1 MTVILGTV
9 RQGNMPRLSLL
20 ATLAN
25 MATLSS
31 LNILANLANLA
42 NLVNLASLTTLSTLA
57 ILVSLATTL
66 VVGLKIEASTESFTN
81 GFAEIP
87 DGDLLVAE
95 GWLKIVFL

>member
-1 MTVILGTV
+1 
-9 RQGNMPRLSLL
+9 MPRLSLL

-31 LNILANLANLA
+31 LNILANLA

>member
-9 RQGNMPRLSLL
+9 GNMPRLSLL

-25 MATLSS
+25 VATLSS
-31 LNILANLANLA
+31 LNILA

-57 ILVSLATTL
+57 ILVSLASSP

>member
-20 ATLAN
+20 AS

-31 LNILANLANLA
+31 LNILANLVNLA
-42 NLVNLASLTTLSTLA
+42 NLTTLSTLA

-95 GWLKIVFL
+95 GWLEIVFL